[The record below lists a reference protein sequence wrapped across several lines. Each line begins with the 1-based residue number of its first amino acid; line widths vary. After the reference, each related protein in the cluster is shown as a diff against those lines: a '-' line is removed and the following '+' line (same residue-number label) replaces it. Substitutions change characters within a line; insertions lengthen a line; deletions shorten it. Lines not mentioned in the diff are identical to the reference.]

1 MQIRNLFL
9 VLISGTVYDGILGIE
24 TPENTYHVG
33 YTDDIVSVILARGVE
48 NARRKLNQVM
58 IRTQIRLEDH
68 GLELAKDKTEVI
80 LMIMAHIPLE
90 ISMHI
95 SDVSLVTCATTF
107 LNILT

>member
-1 MQIRNLFL
+1 MRKILLCDTPDGQRAVEITSSVR
-9 VLISGTVYDGILGIE
+9 SGIYA
-24 TPENTYHVG
+24 
-33 YTDDIVSVILARGVE
+33 DDIVSVISACGIKD
-48 NARRKLNQVM
+48 ARRKLNQVM